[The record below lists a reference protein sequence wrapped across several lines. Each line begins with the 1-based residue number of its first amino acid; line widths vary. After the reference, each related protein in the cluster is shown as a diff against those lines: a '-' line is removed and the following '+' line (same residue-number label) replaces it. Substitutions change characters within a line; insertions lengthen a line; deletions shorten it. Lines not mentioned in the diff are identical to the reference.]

1 MVQQQYS
8 ERQLKVAE
16 NLKRIIANSINID
29 KSLLPII
36 GDIYITVS
44 EIRMSPD
51 LKSARIYIIPSMASQ
66 DVKEM
71 VDLINEFSY
80 LIKKSVAKSAKLK
93 YVPKLKFFYD
103 ESFEQANK
111 IEHIIGEIN
120 KDD

>member
-71 VDLINEFSY
+71 VGLINEFSY